1 MKEIL
6 VKEMGTI
13 HVTGTH
19 TKGTSKPVICV
30 TTGKAYASCLD
41 AAEDAGVHIST
52 ISCCCRGKQ
61 KIVNVNGEKRV
72 YKFIKEEPENCVD
85 ALATTL
91 QGKLELLDK
100 YGAIIAELEAEE
112 RQAIAR
118 ERERLEEEERL
129 KREAEKR
136 AKLEEQRAR
145 RINILQKR
153 CDCAKEKFDK
163 LDAKRFSAYI
173 SYEEAKLELKQ
184 FVESTM

>member
-1 MKEIL
+1 MKEIV

-13 HVTGTH
+13 RVTGTH

-52 ISCCCRGKQ
+52 ISCCCRGIQ
-61 KIVNVNGEKRV
+61 KTVNVNGEKRV

-100 YGAIIAELEAEE
+100 YAAIIAELEEEE

-118 ERERLEEEERL
+118 EKERLAEEERL
-129 KREAEKR
+129 KREQEQKEKL
-136 AKLEEQRAR
+136 AQQRAR

-163 LDAKRFSAYI
+163 LDVKRLNAYI
-173 SYEEAKLELKQ
+173 AYEEAKLELQKYI
-184 FVESTM
+184 EGTM